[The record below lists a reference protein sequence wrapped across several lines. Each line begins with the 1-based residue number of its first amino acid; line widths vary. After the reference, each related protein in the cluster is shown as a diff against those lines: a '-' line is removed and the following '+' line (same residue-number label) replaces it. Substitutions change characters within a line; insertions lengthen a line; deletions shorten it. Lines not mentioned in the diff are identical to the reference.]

1 VAVYLIKPTLANS
14 GYLYSSHSTYLTARA
29 GANLALYQG
38 STYRFGQDNNNPYV
52 ICETFWE
59 FDLSDVEGTVQE
71 AKLAGFLHCSITNP
85 LDCTHQVR
93 VADWGSG
100 APTTDDWIPGAN
112 FNDDDYPIFA
122 TKTQGNFQQHIYT
135 PTNADTVAYH
145 SCFDTASGGED
156 LLNVG
161 GVQRFVVVS
170 SKTVAGKASESYY
183 YCEDAEWDRTATDKE
198 PVLIIVT
205 NAPGEP
211 VVTGWRPR
219 YTYASTLT
227 LYNPGGI
234 LPGSLLI
241 AVTSGAGASS
251 NGSEGGSSWQSLDY
265 IASDGTCSMG
275 IWWKW
280 AESGDVD
287 LTNLDWVFVA
297 GGGGGSL
304 GCLFAISGVDPDDPV
319 GAHSMLRDSASDTTA
334 NGTAITTWDD
344 DRTLVMSV
352 VVPASSASLVSG
364 YQIATDN
371 PDEWVE
377 AFDYRHSTDTRTIA
391 AALGVKP
398 NNGNTGTPSATL
410 SVASTSLLSLVE
422 LNPAPL
428 PQQWTTSISINAG
441 ASSTDD
447 NDVVLALSAAV
458 TIQGE
463 SQTVDQMCFSDDGV
477 TYGAWEAYATS
488 RAYQLPAQDDA
499 DPHVCTVYVKFRAGA
514 EESEAVSDSI
524 ILTIDWQTW
533 LRINGDAATTS
544 SLEVQLALRATSS
557 AGGSRPTDYRLRE
570 QGGAWSAWQ
579 AFHGGRKRGWMYVS
593 YELGGYGTR
602 LLEVQYR
609 DADLN
614 TSPALSASIV
624 VLDTTAAA
632 GVSGQDPAQVV
643 IAGILVYYDGVLMAE
658 LEAVDGSVSADARR
672 TVWRTA
678 DVSFCPSDGW
688 THREIYDLLVTPG
701 VELVI
706 RRGWVTAGGGEVL
719 VSLGRFT
726 VDEATFTENE
736 SGSEVTCACSDLS
749 VRISRARWTDPYQI
763 TSGTTLVAAL
773 VELLSD
779 RWPDVKLA
787 LDPNVIDNTIDAPVI
802 FEAGDSSDPWSD
814 AQKLAEAHGF
824 TLYLDVE
831 GVVRL
836 MQPPDTASVVPAY
849 FYRRDELAVVTSQ
862 TRVSPMEQTYN
873 GVIATGEGSTIPT
886 PVRGEAWDLDPQ
898 SPTFVDGPFGR
909 VPYFYSSPLIL
920 TAETAEEV
928 AGSMLERVRGRVE
941 SLSWE
946 QIPNPAIVP
955 LDAVELEDD
964 AGALHTYIIDELSIP
979 LSAADVETATA
990 RETRV
995 AY

>member
-1 VAVYLIKPTLANS
+1 MAVYLIKPTLANS

-251 NGSEGGSSWQSLDY
+251 NSSEGGSSWQSLDY

-319 GAHSMLRDSASDTTA
+319 GAHSMLRDTTSDTTA

-398 NNGNTGTPSATL
+398 NNGSTGTPSATL

-422 LNPAPL
+422 LSPAPL
-428 PQQWTTSISINAG
+428 PQWTTSISINAG

-458 TIQGE
+458 TIHGE

-499 DPHVCTVYVKFRAGA
+499 DPHTCTVYAKFRVTEDG
-514 EESEAVSDSI
+514 EDYDSEAVSDSI
-524 ILTIDWQTW
+524 T
-533 LRINGDAATTS
+533 
-544 SLEVQLALRATSS
+544 LEVDWTNSMSVPAESLATATFTISASSS
-557 AGGSRPTDYRLRE
+557 AGSVLQMQFSENDSDWDALEDYATSKEWAFSDGLLGSHTLYARFKDDD
-570 QGGAWSAWQ
+570 GN
-579 AFHGGRKRGWMYVS
+579 VS
-593 YELGGYGTR
+593 
-602 LLEVQYR
+602 
-609 DADLN
+609 
-614 TSPALSASIV
+614 P
-624 VLDTTAAA
+624 
-632 GVSGQDPAQVV
+632 
-643 IAGILVYYDGVLMAE
+643 
-658 LEAVDGSVSADARR
+658 SVSASTDIVGIVYGTLFAVDKSDSV
-672 TVWRTA
+672 TDYGDGDTEDWVWR
-678 DVSFCPSDGW
+678 PGPGN
-688 THREIYDLLVTPG
+688 THN
-701 VELVI
+701 
-706 RRGWVTAGGGEVL
+706 
-719 VSLGRFT
+719 S
-726 VDEATFTENE
+726 E
-736 SGSEVTCACSDLS
+736 SRLYNLQEPDTYKTILK
-749 VRISRARWTDPYQI
+749 RI
-763 TSGTTLVAAL
+763 
-773 VELLSD
+773 
-779 RWPDVKLA
+779 KLNA
-787 LDPNVIDNTIDAPVI
+787 
-802 FEAGDSSDPWSD
+802 ERSD
-814 AQKLAEAHGF
+814 A
-824 TLYLDVE
+824 
-831 GVVRL
+831 
-836 MQPPDTASVVPAY
+836 
-849 FYRRDELAVVTSQ
+849 
-862 TRVSPMEQTYN
+862 
-873 GVIATGEGSTIPT
+873 
-886 PVRGEAWDLDPQ
+886 
-898 SPTFVDGPFGR
+898 
-909 VPYFYSSPLIL
+909 
-920 TAETAEEV
+920 
-928 AGSMLERVRGRVE
+928 
-941 SLSWE
+941 
-946 QIPNPAIVP
+946 
-955 LDAVELEDD
+955 
-964 AGALHTYIIDELSIP
+964 
-979 LSAADVETATA
+979 
-990 RETRV
+990 
-995 AY
+995 